1 MGIMR
6 GLGWRDFAECPA
18 WHTGNVID
26 LLLAGESGGDC
37 LKGEGGTYGPAYQKD
52 VVEFGEGHLGSL
64 IFKAKGS

>member
-1 MGIMR
+1 MR
-6 GLGWRDFAECPA
+6 GLSWRDFAECRTSA

-37 LKGEGGTYGPAYQKD
+37 SKGEGGKCGQVYNKD
-52 VVEFGEGHLGSL
+52 VVEFGEGHLGYL